1 MQWNTMQ
8 LYERIKNIFMT
19 SCGVIHRIND
29 YVKKAECKKDLS
41 FTIFF
46 VCKKKGKVR
55 IHMCLLVHKRKER
68 TNQKLLVIGH
78 LPGGVG
84 IWWKE

>member
-19 SCGVIHRIND
+19 SCGVIHRIID

-41 FTIFF
+41 FTIFLY
-46 VCKKKGKVR
+46 VRKKGKSGYICV
-55 IHMCLLVHKRKER
+55 CLYTKEKRGQIR
-68 TNQKLLVIGH
+68 NY
-78 LPGGVG
+78 
-84 IWWKE
+84 W